1 MYVAPVNT
9 VYIEMSFVT
18 RQKKNKQL
26 LSQNH
31 IQIKLFASYS
41 VKKL

>member
-1 MYVAPVNT
+1 MYIAPVHIYWNVFCYKT
-9 VYIEMSFVT
+9 
-18 RQKKNKQL
+18 KKNKQL
-26 LSQNH
+26 LSKNQ